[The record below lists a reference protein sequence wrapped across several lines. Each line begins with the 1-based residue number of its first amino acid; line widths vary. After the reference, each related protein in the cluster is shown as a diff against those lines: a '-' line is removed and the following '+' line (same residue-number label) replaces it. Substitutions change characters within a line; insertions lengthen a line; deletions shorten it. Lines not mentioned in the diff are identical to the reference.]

1 MGSLNKILE
10 QQINVNRLIEDII
23 SDKINKDEII
33 LVLNEYNA
41 DLLRIEKLERL
52 LEEYSW
58 NTLDHIMC
66 PSLLS
71 PEIILLAI

>member
-52 LEEYSW
+52 LEEYS
-58 NTLDHIMC
+58 
-66 PSLLS
+66 
-71 PEIILLAI
+71 

>member
-10 QQINVNRLIEDII
+10 QQLIVNKLIEDII

-52 LEEYSW
+52 LEEYS
-58 NTLDHIMC
+58 
-66 PSLLS
+66 
-71 PEIILLAI
+71 